1 MISKRE
7 WLGIGD
13 KKNRK
18 FTYHLA
24 IVFIMNYDL
33 VLIPVNGPKLG
44 VHFKEL
50 DTVADAKLIKDQEDL
65 LRVAA

>member
-1 MISKRE
+1 
-7 WLGIGD
+7 
-13 KKNRK
+13 
-18 FTYHLA
+18 
-24 IVFIMNYDL
+24 MNYDL